1 MKMKKKSLFSIL
13 IISLLVFSHVPNT
26 LAEENNETIPS
37 SRVNPIVEVK
47 MISDDVIQ
55 IQPTAS
61 IIEMSKPI
69 AHQAKLTN
77 TQLGK
82 MVKAH
87 QKGTTWLSIVST
99 LVFAGG
105 PTAPAGVATALA
117 SALAGSPNSLIAAY
131 YSGKHAY
138 HVSVYASGKKPSL
151 SKITYIYYTKPNLS
165 FRSPR

>member
-1 MKMKKKSLFSIL
+1 MML
-13 IISLLVFSHVPNT
+13 
-26 LAEENNETIPS
+26 
-37 SRVNPIVEVK
+37 
-47 MISDDVIQ
+47 Q

-87 QKGTTWLSIVST
+87 QKGATWLSIVST

-105 PTAPAGVATALA
+105 PTEPAEVATALA
-117 SALAGSPNSLIAAY
+117 SALAGSPNSLKAAF
-131 YSGKHAY
+131 YSGKHTY
-138 HVSVYASGKKPSL
+138 HVSVYVSGKKPSL
-151 SKITYIYYTKPNLS
+151 SNMTYIFLHKSNLP
-165 FRSPR
+165 FKRPR

>member
-1 MKMKKKSLFSIL
+1 MKKKSLFSIL

-26 LAEENNETIPS
+26 LAEEKNETILS
-37 SRVNPIVEVK
+37 STVNPIVEVK
-47 MISDDVIQ
+47 LISDDVIQ

-69 AHQAKLTN
+69 AHPAKLTN
-77 TQLGK
+77 TQLAK

-151 SKITYIYYTKPNLS
+151 SKITYIYYTKSNLS
-165 FRSPR
+165 FTSPR

>member
-1 MKMKKKSLFSIL
+1 MKKKSLFSIL

-26 LAEENNETIPS
+26 LSEEKNETILS
-37 SRVNPIVEVK
+37 STVNPIVEVK
-47 MISDDVIQ
+47 LISDDVIQ

-87 QKGTTWLSIVST
+87 QKGTTWLSIGST

-105 PTAPAGVATALA
+105 PTSPAGVATAPA
-117 SALAGSPNSLIAAY
+117 SVLAGSPNSLIAAY
-131 YSGKHAY
+131 YSGKQAY

-151 SKITYIYYTKPNLS
+151 SKITYIYYTKSNLS

>member
-1 MKMKKKSLFSIL
+1 MKKKSFFSIL
-13 IISLLVFSHVPNT
+13 ITSLLVVSNVPNAFT
-26 LAEENNETIPS
+26 EEKIELTPS
-37 SRVNPIVEVK
+37 STAVNPIVEVNL
-47 MISDDVIQ
+47 ISEDFIQ

-77 TQLGK
+77 AQLGK
-82 MVKAH
+82 MVKAY

-99 LVFAGG
+99 LVFASG

-131 YSGKHAY
+131 HSGKHAY

-151 SKITYIYYTKPNLS
+151 SKITYIYYTKSNLS

>member
-1 MKMKKKSLFSIL
+1 MKKKSLFPIL

-26 LAEENNETIPS
+26 LAEEKNETIPS
-37 SRVNPIVEVK
+37 STVNPIVEVK
-47 MISDDVIQ
+47 LISDDVIQ
-55 IQPTAS
+55 TQPTAS

-105 PTAPAGVATALA
+105 STAPAGVVTALA

-151 SKITYIYYTKPNLS
+151 SKITYIYYTKSNLS

>member
-1 MKMKKKSLFSIL
+1 
-13 IISLLVFSHVPNT
+13 

-37 SRVNPIVEVK
+37 STVNPIMEVK
-47 MISDDVIQ
+47 LISDDVIQ

-117 SALAGSPNSLIAAY
+117 SALTGRPNS
-131 YSGKHAY
+131 
-138 HVSVYASGKKPSL
+138 YASGKKPSL
-151 SKITYIYYTKPNLS
+151 SKKTYIYYTKSNLP

>member
-1 MKMKKKSLFSIL
+1 MKKKSLFSIL

-26 LAEENNETIPS
+26 LAEEKNETIPS
-37 SRVNPIVEVK
+37 STVNPIVEVK
-47 MISDDVIQ
+47 LISDDVIQ

-82 MVKAH
+82 MVKA

-151 SKITYIYYTKPNLS
+151 SKITYIYYTKSNLS
-165 FRSPR
+165 LRIPR

>member
-1 MKMKKKSLFSIL
+1 MKKKSLFSIL

-26 LAEENNETIPS
+26 LAEEKKETIPS
-37 SRVNPIVEVK
+37 ATVNPIVEVK
-47 MISDDVIQ
+47 LISDDVIL

-99 LVFAGG
+99 LVFAGD

-151 SKITYIYYTKPNLS
+151 SKITYIYYTKSILS

>member
-1 MKMKKKSLFSIL
+1 M
-13 IISLLVFSHVPNT
+13 
-26 LAEENNETIPS
+26 
-37 SRVNPIVEVK
+37 EVK
-47 MISDDVIQ
+47 LISDDVIQ

-105 PTAPAGVATALA
+105 QTAPAGVATALA
-117 SALAGSPNSLIAAY
+117 LALAGSPNSLIASY
-131 YSGKHAY
+131 YSGKHAC

-151 SKITYIYYTKPNLS
+151 SKITYIYYTKSNLS
-165 FRSPR
+165 FRNPR

>member
-1 MKMKKKSLFSIL
+1 M
-13 IISLLVFSHVPNT
+13 
-26 LAEENNETIPS
+26 AEENNETIPS
-37 SRVNPIVEVK
+37 STVNPIVEVK
-47 MISDDVIQ
+47 LISDDVIQ

-105 PTAPAGVATALA
+105 PTAPA
-117 SALAGSPNSLIAAY
+117 SA
-131 YSGKHAY
+131 
-138 HVSVYASGKKPSL
+138 PSITEEMLL
-151 SKITYIYYTKPNLS
+151 SII
-165 FRSPR
+165 

>member
-1 MKMKKKSLFSIL
+1 
-13 IISLLVFSHVPNT
+13 
-26 LAEENNETIPS
+26 
-37 SRVNPIVEVK
+37 
-47 MISDDVIQ
+47 
-55 IQPTAS
+55 
-61 IIEMSKPI
+61 
-69 AHQAKLTN
+69 
-77 TQLGK
+77 

-99 LVFAGG
+99 LVFVGG

-117 SALAGSPNSLIAAY
+117 SALAGSPNSLIAA

-151 SKITYIYYTKPNLS
+151 SKITYIYYTKSNLS

>member
-1 MKMKKKSLFSIL
+1 MNKKSLFSIL

-37 SRVNPIVEVK
+37 STVNPIVEVK

-69 AHQAKLTN
+69 AHQVKLTN

-82 MVKAH
+82 MVR
-87 QKGTTWLSIVST
+87 
-99 LVFAGG
+99 
-105 PTAPAGVATALA
+105 
-117 SALAGSPNSLIAAY
+117 LIKR
-131 YSGKHAY
+131 GQH
-138 HVSVYASGKKPSL
+138 G
-151 SKITYIYYTKPNLS
+151 
-165 FRSPR
+165 

>member
-1 MKMKKKSLFSIL
+1 M
-13 IISLLVFSHVPNT
+13 
-26 LAEENNETIPS
+26 AEENNETIPS
-37 SRVNPIVEVK
+37 STVNPIVEVK
-47 MISDDVIQ
+47 LISDDVIQ

-87 QKGTTWLSIVST
+87 QKGTTWLSIVIT

-117 SALAGSPNSLIAAY
+117 SALTGRPNSLIAAY

-151 SKITYIYYTKPNLS
+151 SKITYIYYTKSNLS

>member
-26 LAEENNETIPS
+26 LAEEKNETILS
-37 SRVNPIVEVK
+37 STVNPIVEVK
-47 MISDDVIQ
+47 LISDDVIQ

-117 SALAGSPNSLIAAY
+117 SALTGSPNSLIAAY

-151 SKITYIYYTKPNLS
+151 S
-165 FRSPR
+165 

>member
-1 MKMKKKSLFSIL
+1 MKKKSLFSIL

>member
-1 MKMKKKSLFSIL
+1 MKKKSLFSIL

-26 LAEENNETIPS
+26 LAEEKNETIPS
-37 SRVNPIVEVK
+37 STVNPIVEIK
-47 MISDDVIQ
+47 LISDDVIQ

-99 LVFAGG
+99 FVFAGG
-105 PTAPAGVATALA
+105 PTARAGVATALA

-151 SKITYIYYTKPNLS
+151 SKITYIYYTKSNLS
-165 FRSPR
+165 FRTLVN

>member
-1 MKMKKKSLFSIL
+1 
-13 IISLLVFSHVPNT
+13 
-26 LAEENNETIPS
+26 
-37 SRVNPIVEVK
+37 
-47 MISDDVIQ
+47 
-55 IQPTAS
+55 
-61 IIEMSKPI
+61 MSKPI

-87 QKGTTWLSIVST
+87 QKGTTSLSIVRT

-105 PTAPAGVATALA
+105 PNAPAGVATALA

-138 HVSVYASGKKPSL
+138 HISVYASGNKTSL
-151 SKITYIYYTKPNLS
+151 SKITYIYYTKSNLS
-165 FRSPR
+165 FRGPH

>member
-1 MKMKKKSLFSIL
+1 MSNRFAH
-13 IISLLVFSHVPNT
+13 FNDT
-26 LAEENNETIPS
+26 LAEEKNETIPS
-37 SRVNPIVEVK
+37 STVNPIVEVK
-47 MISDDVIQ
+47 LISDDVIQ

-99 LVFAGG
+99 LVFVGG

-151 SKITYIYYTKPNLS
+151 SKITYIYYTKSNLS

>member
-1 MKMKKKSLFSIL
+1 MAEKK
-13 IISLLVFSHVPNT
+13 
-26 LAEENNETIPS
+26 NETILS
-37 SRVNPIVEVK
+37 STVNPIVEVK
-47 MISDDVIQ
+47 LISDDVIQ
-55 IQPTAS
+55 IQPTAC

-117 SALAGSPNSLIAAY
+117 SALAGSPNS
-131 YSGKHAY
+131 
-138 HVSVYASGKKPSL
+138 YASGKKPSL
-151 SKITYIYYTKPNLS
+151 SKITYIYYTKSNLS

>member
-1 MKMKKKSLFSIL
+1 M
-13 IISLLVFSHVPNT
+13 
-26 LAEENNETIPS
+26 AEEKNETIPS
-37 SRVNPIVEVK
+37 STVNPIVEVK
-47 MISDDVIQ
+47 LISDDVIQ

-69 AHQAKLTN
+69 ANQAKLTN

-151 SKITYIYYTKPNLS
+151 SKITYIYYTKSNLS

>member
-1 MKMKKKSLFSIL
+1 MKKKSLFSIL
-13 IISLLVFSHVPNT
+13 LISLLVFSHVPKT
-26 LAEENNETIPS
+26 LAEEKNETIPS
-37 SRVNPIVEVK
+37 STVNPIVEVK
-47 MISDDVIQ
+47 LISDDVIQ

-138 HVSVYASGKKPSL
+138 HVSVYASVKKPSL
-151 SKITYIYYTKPNLS
+151 SKITYIYYTKSNLS

>member
-1 MKMKKKSLFSIL
+1 MKKKSLFSIL

-26 LAEENNETIPS
+26 FAEEKNETIPS
-37 SRVNPIVEVK
+37 STVDPIVEVK
-47 MISDDVIQ
+47 LISDDVIQ

-99 LVFAGG
+99 IVFAGG

-151 SKITYIYYTKPNLS
+151 SKITYIYYTKSNLS